1 MADYAFDLLY
11 LDGHDLRAL
20 CWTPRGRTEESIMA
34 KKSVIGEAAD
44 AAKSI
49 AGAALGAA
57 AIAATG
63 IVVTRV
69 AGAIRSGGKELQD
82 SAPQLQKL
90 AADTVTKPLLP
101 KKQKRAAATRNVKTA
116 KKKVAAKKTP
126 KKRRAKR

>member
-1 MADYAFDLLY
+1 
-11 LDGHDLRAL
+11 
-20 CWTPRGRTEESIMA
+20 MA
-34 KKSVIGEAAD
+34 KKGVIGEAAD

-82 SAPQLQKL
+82 FAPQLQKL
-90 AADTVTKPLLP
+90 AADTVTKPLMP
-101 KKQKRAAATRNVKTA
+101 KKQKRAAATRKAKTA
-116 KKKVAAKKTP
+116 KKKVVAKKP
-126 KKRRAKR
+126 AKKRRAKR